1 MWGSKQPLFATT
13 LRNTKIKKNR
23 LLVFMLVIEAMDK
36 HNRILVDIMD
46 QNNIIELDIDN
57 NQTKF
62 QENTFKPHLWTVHF

>member
-1 MWGSKQPLFATT
+1 
-13 LRNTKIKKNR
+13 
-23 LLVFMLVIEAMDK
+23 VFMLVIEAMDK